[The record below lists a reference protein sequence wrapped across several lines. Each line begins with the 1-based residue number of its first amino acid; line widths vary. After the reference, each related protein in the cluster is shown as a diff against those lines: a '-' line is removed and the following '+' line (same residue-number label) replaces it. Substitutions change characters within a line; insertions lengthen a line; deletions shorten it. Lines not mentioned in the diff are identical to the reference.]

1 MFLRPCSLKGHRTL
15 TLFIGVRDY
24 YPIWRVLACLCSL
37 VCFACNPFALPPKT
51 PQNKIETTS
60 EATANQ
66 PTSFFSI
73 PLLEGK
79 LNPFLTETPSP
90 TQTATLTLSPTNTPT
105 MTLTPSATYTA
116 TFTPTPTATKMPK
129 LNVLFQTCDT
139 GIDIFSGLGE
149 VTNAYITVQNIGNQ
163 DAENVRITL
172 AASDEEKPHRDRQYI
187 VPHLPPQY
195 EISVKL
201 TVDTQSRQDTVLTV
215 HVSAENAVSEAV
227 TKENCSSRFADK
239 ERIEALGSL
248 FKVLPMA
255 AEH

>member
-1 MFLRPCSLKGHRTL
+1 MKGHQTL
-15 TLFIGVRDY
+15 TLYKGVGDY
-24 YPIWRVLACLCSL
+24 FPIWRLIACLCCL

-51 PQNKIETTS
+51 IPNQTEVTS
-60 EATANQ
+60 AATANLST
-66 PTSFFSI
+66 PFFSI

-79 LNPFLTETPSP
+79 LNPLPTETPLP
-90 TQTATLTLSPTNTPT
+90 TQTSTLTPSATNTPT
-105 MTLTPSATYTA
+105 MTFTPTATNTV

-139 GIDIFSGLGE
+139 GVDIFSGLGE
-149 VTNAYITVQNIGNQ
+149 VTNAYITIQNIGNQ

-172 AASDEEKPHRDRQYI
+172 AASDEEKPHRDRQYV

-201 TVDTQSRQDTVLTV
+201 SVDTQSGKDTVLTV
-215 HVSAENAVSEAV
+215 HVSAENAASEAV

-239 ERIEALGSL
+239 ERIEALGAL
-248 FKVLPMA
+248 YKVLPIT
-255 AEH
+255 AER